1 MKKYKNYMSDDEWN
15 VTINAL
21 NELRTRLIDEGR
33 YHDIVN
39 EVLLKIIRAPIK
51 NVKDR

>member
-1 MKKYKNYMSDDEWN
+1 MKKYKIYMSDEEWN

-21 NELRTRLIDEGR
+21 NELRNRLISEGR

-39 EVLLKIIRAPIK
+39 EVLLKIIRAPMK
-51 NVKDR
+51 KVKE